1 MSKPKLGSVYL
12 VGAGPGDP
20 GLLTIRGAEILK
32 RAEVVVHD
40 ALIDPAVLRTAPP
53 GAEIVD
59 AGKRRKEHT
68 LTQDQIHDLLRERAQ
83 AGKTVVRL
91 KGGDP
96 YVFGRGGEEAERLFE
111 AGIPFEVV
119 PGVSSF
125 SAAAAAAGIPLTH
138 RKYASSFTVLT
149 GHEDPTRPEAAIDW
163 RQVARAHGTKV
174 VLMGLGQIDEISR
187 ELVAGGMPVATP
199 VALVRWGTTPAQ
211 QTIAG
216 TLETIG
222 TLARQAELTPPVLA
236 VIGDVVQLR
245 PHLNWFER
253 RPLFGKRVVV
263 TRSRDQAPEFA
274 LRLRELGADVLEIP
288 TIRIAPPT
296 DRQSMVECLAGLGEY
311 DWIVFTSANGVTA
324 FFEALHA
331 AFEDIRAIGNVRLA
345 AIGPATAAR
354 LRELHLRVDATPEQY
369 LGRAIVK
376 AIQSQESI
384 ENLRI
389 LLARAQT
396 ANPELCRELE
406 DQGAIVDD
414 VAFYQTV
421 AETADP
427 DGVAERLIREGADW
441 ITFTSGSTVEH
452 FHERFDLPRLLDKH
466 PKLRL
471 ASIGPETSKAIRHFK
486 LEPSIEASP
495 HTIDGLLHRL
505 QHSKS

>member
-1 MSKPKLGSVYL
+1 MSKPKLGWVYL

-20 GLLTIRGAEILK
+20 GLLTLRGAEILK

-40 ALIDPAVLRTAPP
+40 ALIDPAVLRMTQP
-53 GAEIVD
+53 GVEIID

-68 LTQDQIHDLLRERAQ
+68 LTQDQIHQLLRERAQ

-96 YVFGRGGEEAERLFE
+96 YIFGRGGEEAERLFE

-163 RQVARAHGTKV
+163 RHVAQAHGTKV
-174 VLMGLGQIDEISR
+174 VLMGLGQIDQISR
-187 ELVAGGMPVATP
+187 ELVAGGMPTTTP
-199 VALVRWGTTPAQ
+199 VALVRWGTTPSQ
-211 QTIAG
+211 QTVAG
-216 TLETIG
+216 TLETIS
-222 TLARQAELTPPVLA
+222 TQAQQAQLTPPVLA
-236 VIGDVVQLR
+236 VVGDVVQMR

-288 TIRIAPPT
+288 TIRIVPPT
-296 DRQSMVECLAGLGEY
+296 DRQSMVECLASLGEY

-331 AFEDIRAIGNVRLA
+331 AFEDIRAVGNVRFA
-345 AIGPATAAR
+345 AVGPATAAR
-354 LRELHLRVDATPEQY
+354 LRDLRLRVDATPEQFV
-369 LGRAIVK
+369 GKAIVK
-376 AIQSQESI
+376 AIQSQESLD
-384 ENLRI
+384 NLRI
-389 LLARAQT
+389 LLARAQS
-396 ANPELCRELE
+396 ANPELCQELE
-406 DQGAIVDD
+406 DHGAIVDD

-421 AETADP
+421 PETADP
-427 DGVAERLIREGADW
+427 EGAAERLTLEGADW

-452 FHERFDLPRLLDKH
+452 FHDRFDLPRLVAKH
-466 PKLRL
+466 PHLRL
-471 ASIGPETSKAIRHFK
+471 ASIGPETSKVIRQLK
-486 LEPSIEASP
+486 LEPSVEASP
-495 HTIDGLLHRL
+495 HTTDGLIHSL
-505 QHSKS
+505 QRPKT